1 MMLPSN
7 DCVECMKN
15 KAKPELENLR
25 NEIVASFAGLPHK
38 MRGITL
44 WASQAWRDLVLSRG
58 WVCPSWRTE
67 WGGTGWSPAE
77 KFVWYQACHQAFDD
91 YHEPPEIADVG
102 PVLGRWGH
110 GRAHAELIDIAA
122 LTTRWSLALFE
133 DGFSGVDLGT
143 EFTKGKL
150 KGHKTHVRYVRRA
163 DRLLVVAKQDLD
175 LVLLSVSI
183 DAPGIAVYESPGLSG
198 GDEFARVEFFDVAVS
213 PDNVLGRL
221 ARDELTVLCHQVI
234 GLELGRSGVLTRQ
247 LERLA
252 RAAGPDPED
261 TRLAAL
267 QISVQALAA
276 LEARVVSA
284 QQAANEPP
292 VPWSMLQARSLAL
305 QLEVGEAL
313 VDCFGYYA
321 LPFPDP
327 VSLHNEGPIGPDVS
341 DVASYA
347 MLRATEQV
355 NYANLAG
362 DLYDIAAREWLIPA
376 DKGK

>member
-1 MMLPSN
+1 
-7 DCVECMKN
+7 MKN
-15 KAKPELENLR
+15 EAQAELEKFK
-25 NEIVASFAGLPHK
+25 NEVVEAFAGLTHETTG
-38 MRGITL
+38 MTL
-44 WASQAWRDLVLSRG
+44 WGSQAWRDLVLSRG
-58 WVCPSWRTE
+58 WACPSWPVE

-77 KFVWYQACHQAFDD
+77 KFVWYQACHRSFND

-110 GRAHAELIDIAA
+110 IKARAELIDIAA

-133 DGFSGVDLGT
+133 EGFSGVALRT
-143 EFTKGKL
+143 ELIKDKL

-163 DRLLVVAKQDLD
+163 DRLLVVAKQGLEF
-175 LVLLSVSI
+175 VLLSVSV
-183 DAPGIAVYESPGLSG
+183 DAPGVAVYESTGLSG
-198 GDEFARVEFFDVAVS
+198 VDEFAHVEFLNVEIS
-213 PDNVLGRL
+213 PDKVLGRF
-221 ARDELTVLCHQVI
+221 ARDELTALCHQVI

-247 LERLA
+247 LERLS
-252 RAAGPDPED
+252 GMPGVDPED

-267 QISVQALAA
+267 EVSVQALAA
-276 LEARVVSA
+276 LEARGVYA
-284 QQAANEPP
+284 QQEAIEPP
-292 VPWSMLQARSLAL
+292 VPWSILQARSLAL

-327 VSLHNEGPIGPDVS
+327 VSLHNEGPIGPDDS

-376 DKGK
+376 EK